1 MALILKFF
9 NKKNFF
15 YLNKLIEIIK
25 YKNFFNLVSISLVIS
40 VMEFISIFTI
50 YPVFFYLENEKL
62 INNKYYSYIYYFL
75 PPHNNEVTFEKILL
89 ISLLVIFITSFIVYF
104 RFSRK
109 YKIKEDIINRNRKYI
124 FKLISDTNLF
134 YFKKINQEFIKSY
147 LTIETQRI
155 SQIILSFTNLCSSLF
170 IIILL
175 TIFII
180 YIDPFLILILFSTVL
195 ILWFLLSK
203 TYADSKL
210 LGSKLANLNNNY
222 VKFIDKLLNDKSQFM
237 LNLNNQD
244 DYILE
249 NDVVKSIH
257 FNQFQTQKKSSY
269 IEFIIKVSTLSVI
282 LFTVYIFYIKNLE
295 LSLILFSGVI
305 FIRLIPYMSQF
316 GNSLQNL
323 KSNFSSIDK
332 LIFIENK
339 LSSVTKIDVDKIKL
353 KSIEIKSN
361 ILKEN
366 NILKKNNFF
375 KLYPGNIY
383 GLFGPSGIGKTTFVE
398 SFLGL
403 DRNSSFEIML
413 NNYHLISNSNTS
425 NVLAN
430 TSYFNQNT
438 ISNNFLLSEIF
449 SRLRV
454 SQINR
459 LLKLLKMNTS
469 YSNIKYKKINEF
481 SGGEQQRLNL
491 INILLENKKIIILDE
506 PTSGLDEK
514 ISLCVMKVIK
524 DHIKQNNNIC
534 IIISHEPI
542 IIKKIN
548 RYFNFKQKVNIDQ
561 NNL

>member
-1 MALILKFF
+1 MKFF